1 MTMTINRIPAIVAV
15 FLMMFVLQ
23 ETLINQINFFI
34 GGFSLYLA
42 FFMAWIMQDE
52 RNSAVA
58 TGFIAGFIAD
68 LSPTL
73 DAPFGLWTFILTSMS
88 YLLAT
93 NVRAA
98 LDAELSPVVMSLVTV
113 LGSSA
118 ALLLFVVCGAI
129 LGQDVGSATFVIQE
143 ILGNGLWALFLSP
156 IYVPITIALYR
167 ATLTARNR

>member
-1 MTMTINRIPAIVAV
+1 VTLNRLPAIFGIFFFM
-15 FLMMFVLQ
+15 FLLQ
-23 ETLINQINFFI
+23 EAILNRVNFLV

-58 TGFIAGFIAD
+58 TGFIAGFILD

-73 DAPFGLWTFILTSMS
+73 EAPFGLWTLVLTGMS
-88 YLLAT
+88 YILAT

-98 LDAELSPVVMSLVTV
+98 LDSELSPVVMTMVTV
-113 LGSSA
+113 LGSSV
-118 ALLLFVVCGAI
+118 ALILFLLFGAI
-129 LGQDVGSATFVIQE
+129 LGQDVGSGAYVTQVIF
-143 ILGNGLWALFLSP
+143 GNAMWSLLLSP
-156 IYVPITIALYR
+156 LYVPITVALYR

>member
-1 MTMTINRIPAIVAV
+1 MFLLQEAIFNRIN
-15 FLMMFVLQ
+15 FLV
-23 ETLINQINFFI
+23 

-58 TGFIAGFIAD
+58 TGFIAGFILD

-73 DAPFGLWTFILTSMS
+73 EAPFGLWTLVLTGMS
-88 YLLAT
+88 YILAT

-98 LDAELSPVVMSLVTV
+98 LDSELSPVVMTMVTV
-113 LGSSA
+113 LGSSV
-118 ALLLFVVCGAI
+118 ALILFLLFGAI
-129 LGQDVGSATFVIQE
+129 LGQDVGSGIYVTQVIF
-143 ILGNGLWALFLSP
+143 GNAMWSLLLSP
-156 IYVPITIALYR
+156 LYVPITIALYR

>member
-1 MTMTINRIPAIVAV
+1 MTLNRLPAIFGIFFFM
-15 FLMMFVLQ
+15 FLLQ
-23 ETLINQINFFI
+23 EAILNRVNFLV

-58 TGFIAGFIAD
+58 TGFIAGFILD

-73 DAPFGLWTFILTSMS
+73 EAPFGLWTLVLTAMS
-88 YLLAT
+88 YILAT

-98 LDAELSPVVMSLVTV
+98 LDSELSPVVMTMVTV
-113 LGSSA
+113 LGSSV
-118 ALLLFVVCGAI
+118 ALILFLLFGAI
-129 LGQDVGSATFVIQE
+129 LGQDVGSGAYVTQVIF
-143 ILGNGLWALFLSP
+143 GNAMWSLLLSP
-156 IYVPITIALYR
+156 LYVPITVALYR

>member
-1 MTMTINRIPAIVAV
+1 MTLNRIPAIALV
-15 FLMMFVLQ
+15 FLLFFLLQ
-23 ETLINQINFFI
+23 ESILNKIDFFI

-58 TGFIAGFIAD
+58 TGFIAGLIAD

-73 DAPFGLWTFILTSMS
+73 EAPFGLWTFILTSMS
-88 YLLAT
+88 YVLAT

-98 LDAELSPVVMSLVTV
+98 LDSDLSPVVMSIVTV
-113 LGSSA
+113 TGTSV
-118 ALLLFVVCGAI
+118 ALLLFVLCGAI
-129 LGQDVGSATFVIQE
+129 LGQDVGSSTYVIQE
-143 ILGNGLWALFLSP
+143 IFGNALWTLLLSP
-156 IYVPITIALYR
+156 LYVPITVALYR

>member
-1 MTMTINRIPAIVAV
+1 M
-15 FLMMFVLQ
+15 FLLQ
-23 ETLINQINFFI
+23 EALLNRVNFLV

-58 TGFIAGFIAD
+58 TGFIAGFILD

-73 DAPFGLWTFILTSMS
+73 EAPFGLWTLVLTGMS
-88 YLLAT
+88 YILAT

-98 LDAELSPVVMSLVTV
+98 LDSELSPVVMTMVTV
-113 LGSSA
+113 LGSSV
-118 ALLLFVVCGAI
+118 ALILFLLFGAI
-129 LGQDVGSATFVIQE
+129 LGQDVGSGLYVTQVIF
-143 ILGNGLWALFLSP
+143 GNAMWSLLLSP
-156 IYVPITIALYR
+156 LYVPITVALYR

>member
-1 MTMTINRIPAIVAV
+1 VTLNRLPAIFGIFFFI
-15 FLMMFVLQ
+15 FLLQ
-23 ETLINQINFFI
+23 EAILNRVNFLV

-58 TGFIAGFIAD
+58 TGFIAGFILD

-73 DAPFGLWTFILTSMS
+73 EAPFGLWTLVLTAMS
-88 YLLAT
+88 YILAT

-98 LDAELSPVVMSLVTV
+98 LDSELSPVVMTMVTV
-113 LGSSA
+113 LGSSV
-118 ALLLFVVCGAI
+118 ALILFLLFGAI
-129 LGQDVGSATFVIQE
+129 LGQDVGSGAYVTQVIF
-143 ILGNGLWALFLSP
+143 GNAMWSLLLSP
-156 IYVPITIALYR
+156 LYVPITVALYR

>member
-1 MTMTINRIPAIVAV
+1 MTLNRLPAIFGIFFIMFLLQEAIFNRIN
-15 FLMMFVLQ
+15 FLV
-23 ETLINQINFFI
+23 

-58 TGFIAGFIAD
+58 TGFIAGFILD

-73 DAPFGLWTFILTSMS
+73 EAPFGLWTLVLTGMS
-88 YLLAT
+88 YILAT

-98 LDAELSPVVMSLVTV
+98 LDSELSPVVMTMVTV
-113 LGSSA
+113 LGSSV
-118 ALLLFVVCGAI
+118 ALILFLLFGAI
-129 LGQDVGSATFVIQE
+129 LGQDVGSGAYVTQVIF
-143 ILGNGLWALFLSP
+143 GNAMWSLLLSP
-156 IYVPITIALYR
+156 LYVPITIALYR

>member
-1 MTMTINRIPAIVAV
+1 MTLNRLPAIIATFVAL
-15 FLMMFVLQ
+15 FLLQ
-23 ETLINQINFFI
+23 ESLLNKIDFFI

-73 DAPFGLWTFILTSMS
+73 EAPFGLWTFILTAMS
-88 YLLAT
+88 YVLAT

-98 LDAELSPVVMSLVTV
+98 LDAELSPVVMSAVTV
-113 LGSSA
+113 IGSSI
-118 ALLLFVVCGAI
+118 ALLAFVICGAI
-129 LGQDVGSATFVIQE
+129 LGQEVGSASYVLQE
-143 ILGNGLWALFLSP
+143 ILGNALWSLLLSP
-156 IYVPITIALYR
+156 LYVPIAIGTYR

>member
-1 MTMTINRIPAIVAV
+1 MTLNRIPAIALV
-15 FLMMFVLQ
+15 FLLFFLLQ
-23 ETLINQINFFI
+23 ESILNKIDFFI

-58 TGFIAGFIAD
+58 TGFIAGLIAD

-73 DAPFGLWTFILTSMS
+73 EAPIGLWTFILTSMS
-88 YLLAT
+88 YVLAT

-98 LDAELSPVVMSLVTV
+98 LDSDLSPVVMSIVTV
-113 LGSSA
+113 TGTSV
-118 ALLLFVVCGAI
+118 ALFLFVLFGAI
-129 LGQDVGSATFVIQE
+129 LGQDVGSSTYVIQE
-143 ILGNGLWALFLSP
+143 IFGNALWTLLLSP
-156 IYVPITIALYR
+156 LYVPITVAFYR

>member
-1 MTMTINRIPAIVAV
+1 MTLNRLPAIFGIFFFMFLLQEAIFNRIN
-15 FLMMFVLQ
+15 FLV
-23 ETLINQINFFI
+23 

-58 TGFIAGFIAD
+58 TGFIAGFILD

-73 DAPFGLWTFILTSMS
+73 EAPFGLWTLVLTGMS
-88 YLLAT
+88 YILVT

-98 LDAELSPVVMSLVTV
+98 LDSELSPVVMTMVTV
-113 LGSSA
+113 LGSSV
-118 ALLLFVVCGAI
+118 ALILFLLFGAI
-129 LGQDVGSATFVIQE
+129 LGQDVGSGAYVTQVIFGNAMWS
-143 ILGNGLWALFLSP
+143 ILLSP
-156 IYVPITIALYR
+156 LYVPITVALYR

>member
-1 MTMTINRIPAIVAV
+1 MTFNRVPAIFAT
-15 FLMMFVLQ
+15 FLLLFLLQ
-23 ETLINQINFFI
+23 ESLLNKIDFFI

-73 DAPFGLWTFILTSMS
+73 EAPFGLWTFILTAMS
-88 YLLAT
+88 YVLAT

-98 LDAELSPVVMSLVTV
+98 LDAELSPVVMSAVTV
-113 LGSSA
+113 IGSS
-118 ALLLFVVCGAI
+118 I
-129 LGQDVGSATFVIQE
+129 
-143 ILGNGLWALFLSP
+143 ALFSFSSAEQSLVKKWVRRHMSSKKSLEMRCGRSCSHRCMCRLLSGF
-156 IYVPITIALYR
+156 IEQL
-167 ATLTARNR
+167 

>member
-1 MTMTINRIPAIVAV
+1 MTLNRLPAIFGIFFFI
-15 FLMMFVLQ
+15 FLLQ
-23 ETLINQINFFI
+23 EAILNRVNFLV

-58 TGFIAGFIAD
+58 TGFIAGFILD

-73 DAPFGLWTFILTSMS
+73 EAPFGLWTLVLTAMS
-88 YLLAT
+88 YILAT

-98 LDAELSPVVMSLVTV
+98 LDSELSPVVMTMVTV
-113 LGSSA
+113 LGSSV
-118 ALLLFVVCGAI
+118 ALILFLLFGAI
-129 LGQDVGSATFVIQE
+129 LGQDVGSGAYVTQVIF
-143 ILGNGLWALFLSP
+143 GNAMWSLLLSP
-156 IYVPITIALYR
+156 LYVPITVALYR

>member
-1 MTMTINRIPAIVAV
+1 MTLNRLPAITIV
-15 FLMMFVLQ
+15 FLLFFLLQ
-23 ETLINQINFFI
+23 ESILNKIDFFI

-58 TGFIAGFIAD
+58 TGFIAGLIAD

-73 DAPFGLWTFILTSMS
+73 EAPFGLWTFILTSMS
-88 YLLAT
+88 YVLAT

-98 LDAELSPVVMSLVTV
+98 LDSEISPVVMSIVTV
-113 LGSSA
+113 SGSSL
-118 ALLLFVVCGAI
+118 ALFLFVLYGAI
-129 LGQDVGSATFVIQE
+129 LGQDVGSSSYVVQE
-143 ILGNGLWALFLSP
+143 IFGNAMWTFLLSP
-156 IYVPITIALYR
+156 LYVPITVALYR

>member
-1 MTMTINRIPAIVAV
+1 M
-15 FLMMFVLQ
+15 FLLQ
-23 ETLINQINFFI
+23 EALLNRVNFLV

-58 TGFIAGFIAD
+58 TGFIAGFILD

-73 DAPFGLWTFILTSMS
+73 EAPFGLWTLVLTAMS
-88 YLLAT
+88 YILAT

-98 LDAELSPVVMSLVTV
+98 LDSELSPVVMTMVTV
-113 LGSSA
+113 LGSSV
-118 ALLLFVVCGAI
+118 ALILFLLFGAI
-129 LGQDVGSATFVIQE
+129 LGQDVGSGAYVTQVIF
-143 ILGNGLWALFLSP
+143 GNAMWSLLLSP
-156 IYVPITIALYR
+156 LYVPITVALYR

>member
-1 MTMTINRIPAIVAV
+1 MTLNRLPAITMV
-15 FLMMFVLQ
+15 FLLLFLLQ
-23 ETLINQINFFI
+23 ESLLNKVDFFI

-58 TGFIAGFIAD
+58 TGFIAGLIAD

-73 DAPFGLWTFILTSMS
+73 EAPFGLWTFILTSMS
-88 YLLAT
+88 YVLAT

-98 LDAELSPVVMSLVTV
+98 LDSEISPVVMSIVTV
-113 LGSSA
+113 SGSSL
-118 ALLLFVVCGAI
+118 ALFLFVLYGAI
-129 LGQDVGSATFVIQE
+129 LGQDVGSSSYVVQE
-143 ILGNGLWALFLSP
+143 IFGNAMWTLLLSP
-156 IYVPITIALYR
+156 LYVPITVALYR

>member
-1 MTMTINRIPAIVAV
+1 MTINRLPAIFGIFFFM
-15 FLMMFVLQ
+15 FLLQ
-23 ETLINQINFFI
+23 EAMLNRMNFLV

-58 TGFIAGFIAD
+58 TGFIAGFILD

-73 DAPFGLWTFILTSMS
+73 EAPFGLWTLVLTGMS
-88 YLLAT
+88 YILAT

-98 LDAELSPVVMSLVTV
+98 LDSELSPVVMTMVTV
-113 LGSSA
+113 LGSSV
-118 ALLLFVVCGAI
+118 ALILFLLFGAI
-129 LGQDVGSATFVIQE
+129 LGQDVGSGAYVTQVIF
-143 ILGNGLWALFLSP
+143 GNAMWSLLLSP
-156 IYVPITIALYR
+156 LYVPITVALYR

>member
-1 MTMTINRIPAIVAV
+1 VTLNRLPAIFGIFFFI
-15 FLMMFVLQ
+15 FLLQ
-23 ETLINQINFFI
+23 EAILNRVNFLV

-58 TGFIAGFIAD
+58 TGFIAGFILD

-73 DAPFGLWTFILTSMS
+73 EAPFGLWTLVLTGMS
-88 YLLAT
+88 YILAT

-98 LDAELSPVVMSLVTV
+98 LDSELSPVVMTMVTV
-113 LGSSA
+113 LGSSV
-118 ALLLFVVCGAI
+118 ALILFLLFGAI
-129 LGQDVGSATFVIQE
+129 LGQDVGSGAYVTQVIF
-143 ILGNGLWALFLSP
+143 GNAMWSLLLSP
-156 IYVPITIALYR
+156 LYVPITVALYR

>member
-1 MTMTINRIPAIVAV
+1 VTLNRLPAIFGIFFFK
-15 FLMMFVLQ
+15 FLLQ
-23 ETLINQINFFI
+23 EAILNRVNFLV

-58 TGFIAGFIAD
+58 TGFIAGFILD

-73 DAPFGLWTFILTSMS
+73 EAPFGLWTLVLTGMS
-88 YLLAT
+88 YILAT

-98 LDAELSPVVMSLVTV
+98 LDSELSPVVMTMVTV
-113 LGSSA
+113 LGSSV
-118 ALLLFVVCGAI
+118 ALILFLLFGAI
-129 LGQDVGSATFVIQE
+129 LGQDVGSGAYVTQVIF
-143 ILGNGLWALFLSP
+143 GNAMWSLLLSP
-156 IYVPITIALYR
+156 LYVPITVALYR

>member
-1 MTMTINRIPAIVAV
+1 MTLNRLPAIFGIFFFM
-15 FLMMFVLQ
+15 FLLQ
-23 ETLINQINFFI
+23 EAILNRVNFLV

-58 TGFIAGFIAD
+58 TGFIAGFILD

-73 DAPFGLWTFILTSMS
+73 EAPFGLWTLVLAGMS
-88 YLLAT
+88 YILAT

-98 LDAELSPVVMSLVTV
+98 LDSELSPVVMTMVTV
-113 LGSSA
+113 LGSSV
-118 ALLLFVVCGAI
+118 ALILFLLFGAI
-129 LGQDVGSATFVIQE
+129 LGQDVGSGAYVTQVIF
-143 ILGNGLWALFLSP
+143 GNAMWSLLLSP
-156 IYVPITIALYR
+156 LYVPITVALYR